1 MLSRVHLRADGSVDG
16 LSGIVEDITDH
27 LRAEQANRL
36 METVAHA
43 GLNAQSPTDLLS
55 VATAEICS
63 VSGIPYGEVWLPG
76 DDGRLIP
83 DGIPTMADTGLRCLA
98 DTRHDI
104 PPSAGLAWSAWEA
117 AKTVQAHDLPHEP
130 RFARLAEAEAAGVTG
145 ALAVPIIGDE
155 GPLAV
160 LQFMFRGTSS
170 PSDGATRA
178 GIEAAATQLGGALQ
192 RLYAE
197 ERYRELV
204 ECLPDIV
211 LVHRDN
217 EILFANRAGAE
228 ALGTDGPNDV
238 IGSQFSDFVDPQAWP
253 EVAIQLGSFAGETS
267 RGRTVVETRYR
278 RMDGAC
284 FDVEAIMTP
293 IHWAGR
299 DSVQIVARDTTK
311 RRSAEHALQASELR
325 YRTIVETAKEGVWLL
340 DEHARTVFVNS
351 SLAWM
356 LGYEPSQMVGEPMM
370 SFVFDED
377 RREARLNIESS
388 RLGQR
393 DSFEFRFRRR
403 DGTELWAQVATS
415 PLSENGRFTGS
426 LGMITDITDRK
437 RHAERLEQMVRSKDQ
452 MIATVSHELRTPLTA
467 VLGFAEVLRERASSG
482 DDEELAM
489 LGTIAEQAG
498 EMSYIVEDLL
508 VAARTEEESV
518 SVRSEPVDMVATVQ
532 SVVRSLGMTH
542 RVTVANRTRV
552 SALGD
557 NVRLRQVLRNLFTN
571 ADRYGGTR
579 IEVDIDLRGRSMV
592 VHVRD
597 DGDGVEADLWEE
609 IFDPYV
615 SLGIARGRPGS
626 LGLGLTVSR
635 RLARRMGGDL
645 TSRRHAG
652 WSVFELSLPVAVLT
666 DAEQPALVAEH
677 A

>member
-1 MLSRVHLRADGSVDG
+1 
-16 LSGIVEDITDH
+16 
-27 LRAEQANRL
+27 
-36 METVAHA
+36 
-43 GLNAQSPTDLLS
+43 
-55 VATAEICS
+55 
-63 VSGIPYGEVWLPG
+63 
-76 DDGRLIP
+76 
-83 DGIPTMADTGLRCLA
+83 
-98 DTRHDI
+98 
-104 PPSAGLAWSAWEA
+104 
-117 AKTVQAHDLPHEP
+117 
-130 RFARLAEAEAAGVTG
+130 
-145 ALAVPIIGDE
+145 
-155 GPLAV
+155 
-160 LQFMFRGTSS
+160 
-170 PSDGATRA
+170 
-178 GIEAAATQLGGALQ
+178 
-192 RLYAE
+192 
-197 ERYRELV
+197 
-204 ECLPDIV
+204 
-211 LVHRDN
+211 
-217 EILFANRAGAE
+217 
-228 ALGTDGPNDV
+228 
-238 IGSQFSDFVDPQAWP
+238 
-253 EVAIQLGSFAGETS
+253 
-267 RGRTVVETRYR
+267 
-278 RMDGAC
+278 
-284 FDVEAIMTP
+284 
-293 IHWAGR
+293 
-299 DSVQIVARDTTK
+299 
-311 RRSAEHALQASELR
+311 
-325 YRTIVETAKEGVWLL
+325 
-340 DEHARTVFVNS
+340 
-351 SLAWM
+351 
-356 LGYEPSQMVGEPMM
+356 
-370 SFVFDED
+370 
-377 RREARLNIESS
+377 
-388 RLGQR
+388 
-393 DSFEFRFRRR
+393 
-403 DGTELWAQVATS
+403 
-415 PLSENGRFTGS
+415 
-426 LGMITDITDRK
+426 MITDITDRK

-615 SLGIARGRPGS
+615 SLGIAFGRPGS